1 MKSLAKALSRIRVEQ
16 AVWLLI
22 GLVLAAG
29 IGRAASWSESPAF
42 CGLCHVMTPEVRA
55 HAASA
60 HAGVLCGDCHAAPG
74 LIGFLESKLGSLREF
89 LLYVTGQY
97 HLPIVADP
105 ASLPD
110 TALTCQRCH
119 PLNGPDAAPQLIVIP
134 RYLND
139 ATNSRLNL
147 YYTLDLDRVHWHVT
161 HPVTYLLSGE
171 GIPWVSDGTRAYSVT
186 MTLPTGVL
194 VRMNCATCHNRAGH
208 PLHTPEALL
217 DAALAQGRL
226 SAQVPYLR
234 SEALKALSVAYP
246 DTATALTALS
256 HFTETYRTAYPTLYP
271 SYAAELEQAAQLLP
285 ELYLLSV
292 FPEYGVTGES
302 YPDHTG
308 HEGGAGCF
316 RCHDG
321 KHLSADGQRVTR
333 NCTACHGI
341 PQLKL
346 ASDPVPSASFLPP
359 PQPASHQASDWINQH
374 GKLKDE
380 SCAHCH
386 APTFCTNALC
396 HGALQVQP

>member
-1 MKSLAKALSRIRVEQ
+1 MKAIGQALRKIRVEQ

-22 GLVLAAG
+22 GLVVGLGLWRTAV
-29 IGRAASWSESPAF
+29 WSESPTF
-42 CGLCHVMTPEVRA
+42 CGLCHVMTPELRA

-60 HAGVLCGDCHAAPG
+60 HAEVLCGECHAAPG

-89 LLYVTGQY
+89 LSYVTGRY
-97 HLPIVADP
+97 SLPIEAEP
-105 ASLPD
+105 GSLPA

-119 PLNGPDAAPQLIVIP
+119 PLHETDAAPRLVVVP

-139 ATNSRLNL
+139 PTNTHLNL
-147 YYTLDLDRVHWHVT
+147 CYTLDLDQVHWHVT
-161 HPVTYLLSGE
+161 HPVTYLVSNE
-171 GIPWVSDGTRAYSVT
+171 GIPWVTDGTRVYSVT
-186 MTLPTGVL
+186 TVLPTGAW
-194 VRMNCATCHNRAGH
+194 VRMDCATCHNRVGH

-217 DAALAQGRL
+217 DAALAQGTL

-234 SEALKALSVAYP
+234 SEALKALSAAYP
-246 DTATALTALS
+246 DTGTALTALS

-271 SYAAELEQAAQLLP
+271 SYAAELEQAAQVLP
-285 ELYLLSV
+285 ELYRLSA
-292 FPEYGVTGES
+292 FPEYGVSGES

-308 HEGGAGCF
+308 HEDGTGCF

-346 ASDPVPSASFLPP
+346 AADPVPSAPFLPP

-386 APTFCTNALC
+386 APGFCTNALC